1 MYMTVR
7 QAAQKWNVS
16 DSRVCKLC
24 KEGKISGA
32 AREKWNNYW
41 KLIEIIQNILLRD
54 LRGFILNLKGF
65 ILLLT
70 EMVELDD
77 FL

>member
-16 DSRVCKLC
+16 DSRVRKLC

-32 AREKWNNYW
+32 AREKWNNSW

-54 LRGFILNLKGF
+54 LRGFILNLKEF
-65 ILLLT
+65 ILLLMG
-70 EMVELDD
+70 MVELDD